1 MSDTIPVAVI
11 GAGHMGRYHAQ
22 RYAKMTGVR
31 VAAIIDADV
40 VRAQQLAEPLGR
52 AGRPLSGRS
61 WATLLPPVWPFRR
74 SIIWP

>member
-1 MSDTIPVAVI
+1 
-11 GAGHMGRYHAQ
+11 MGRYHAQ

-40 VRAQQLAEPLGR
+40 VRAQQLAEPLGAR
-52 AGRPLSGRS
+52 WAATFGRS